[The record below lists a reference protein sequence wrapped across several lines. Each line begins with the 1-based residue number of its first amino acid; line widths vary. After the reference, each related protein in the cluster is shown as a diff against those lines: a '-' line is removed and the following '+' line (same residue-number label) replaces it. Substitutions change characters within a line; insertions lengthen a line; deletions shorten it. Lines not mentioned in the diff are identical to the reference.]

1 MNAFKKRS
9 YSREENEAPI
19 LILTKGDFA
28 SCMKNRPCYISGQ
41 MRNCDKGG
49 MYFESSDAI
58 QPGSN
63 ISIKMVDEH
72 ASDDDW
78 CSGVYRVHYARVIW
92 CKEIDRVGGQCYG
105 IGAQILETVVQAEIH

>member
-19 LILTKGDFA
+19 LILTKGDYA
-28 SCMKNRPCYISGQ
+28 SYMKNRYYYISAQ

-49 MYFESSDAI
+49 MYFESDDAI

-63 ISIKMVDEH
+63 ISIKMIDEH
-72 ASDDDW
+72 SSDDDHG
-78 CSGVYRVHYARVIW
+78 SGVYRVHYARVVW
-92 CKEIDRVGGQCYG
+92 CKEIDRVEGKCYG